1 MRKKKITITI
11 TTMSMRQTLLR
22 TLPVL
27 QSLVDVQ
34 VDSEAPHVKKEEAFP
49 VEDLTDQAS
58 GLVAIP
64 MMTIIT
70 QVVRIEAL
78 ILEEQ

>member
-1 MRKKKITITI
+1 MG
-11 TTMSMRQTLLR
+11 MRQTLLR

-27 QSLVDVQ
+27 QSLVDVR

-58 GLVAIP
+58 GLVVTP
-64 MMTIIT
+64 MKMIT